1 MWVRQVPWSLTWTV
15 LLLSCQSG
23 WLLEVLNEPW
33 RPLTFSPAWL
43 TVSEGA
49 NATFTCSFS
58 NWSEDLML
66 NWYRL
71 SPSNQTVKLA
81 AFCKGSS
88 QPVQDAR
95 FQITQLPNGHDFHM
109 NILATRR
116 NDSGI
121 YLCGAIALPP
131 KTQIKESP
139 GAELVVTERI
149 LETPTRYP
157 SPSPR
162 PASQFQGLV
171 IGILSALV
179 GIPVLLLLA
188 WVLAA
193 FCSTGMS
200 EAREG
205 GSKEKPLEEDPSVA
219 PVFSVAYEE
228 LDFQGREKTP
238 ELPTSCVHTE
248 YATIVFAEGLGAS
261 TLGRRGSAGGP
272 QAGPRPP
279 RHEDGHCSWPL

>member
-1 MWVRQVPWSLTWTV
+1 MWVQQVPWSFTWAV
-15 LLLSCQSG
+15 LQLSWQSG
-23 WLLEVLNEPW
+23 WLLEVPNRPW

-58 NWSEDLML
+58 NWSEDLKL

-71 SPSNQTVKLA
+71 SPSNQTEKQA
-81 AFCKGSS
+81 AFCNGLS
-88 QPVQDAR
+88 QPVRDAR
-95 FQITQLPNGHDFHM
+95 FQIIQLPNGHDFHM
-109 NILATRR
+109 NILDTRR

-121 YLCGAIALPP
+121 YLCGAISLPP

-157 SPSPR
+157 RPSPK
-162 PASQFQGLV
+162 PEGQFQGLV
-171 IGILSALV
+171 IVIMSVLV

-188 WVLAA
+188 WALAA

-200 EAREG
+200 EAREAG
-205 GSKEKPLEEDPSVA
+205 IKEEPPKEGPSAA
-219 PVFSVAYEE
+219 PVPSVAYEE

-238 ELPTSCVHTE
+238 EPPTHCVHTE

-261 TLGRRGSAGGP
+261 AIGRRGSADGP
-272 QAGPRPP
+272 QGLRPP

>member
-1 MWVRQVPWSLTWTV
+1 MWVPQVPWPLTWAV
-15 LLLSCQSG
+15 LQLSWHAG
-23 WLLEVLNEPW
+23 WLLEVSSGPW

-71 SPSNQTVKLA
+71 SPSNQTEKQA
-81 AFCKGSS
+81 AFCKGLS
-88 QPVQDAR
+88 QPVRDSR
-95 FQITQLPNGHDFHM
+95 FQITQLANGHDFHM

-121 YLCGAIALPP
+121 YLCGAISLPP

-149 LETPTRYP
+149 LETSTRYP

-171 IGILSALV
+171 IGIMSVLV
-179 GIPVLLLLA
+179 GVPVLLLLA

-193 FCSTGMS
+193 FCSTGVS
-200 EAREG
+200 EARRARRKEQPLKG
-205 GSKEKPLEEDPSVA
+205 GPSAA
-219 PVFSVAYEE
+219 PIFSVAYEE

-238 ELPTSCVHTE
+238 EPPTPCIHTE
-248 YATIVFAEGLGAS
+248 YATIVFSEGLGAS
-261 TLGRRGSAGGP
+261 SLGRRGSADGP
-272 QAGPRPP
+272 QGPRPP